1 MDLGVEW
8 GGNVTQWAPRN
19 LDVKVSLKAFD
30 GPRVWFWLR
39 ELPAER
45 ARPGFT

>member
-30 GPRVWFWLR
+30 GPRVWFCLR